1 MGTRAVSDEELATP
15 LIPYEQARARVLAE
29 VGRLPPAD
37 TELQDALGLVTAEP
51 VVAERY
57 LPGFDNSAMDGYA
70 VRSADVGGASAR
82 RPALLALAG
91 DGTGAGPD
99 DRVGPG
105 VATKV
110 MTGAPLPPG
119 TDAVVP
125 WEDAERRNG
134 SVAVRAETRPG
145 QHVRPRGSDV
155 RAGDTVVEEGT
166 VLGPLPLAVLAAL
179 GRTHVRATPRPR
191 LAVLSTGDELVRP
204 GSSLGS
210 GQVHDAN
217 ATLLTATVRAAGATV
232 ESTGML
238 GDDAGAIG
246 RWLVSVA
253 SSVELVVTTGGAS
266 VGERDWAR
274 AVLAERGELLLWR
287 VAIKPGKPLAFGRMA
302 GTAVFVLPGNPA
314 SAAVC
319 AHAFV
324 APAVRV
330 MSGRPPD
337 PPSVP
342 ARLAGKVDGSPNRT
356 FFCRVRLEGS
366 RAVPLP
372 GQSSGVISNL
382 VAAHG
387 LAVVPPGG
395 LPEGAPVRVE
405 LLR

>member
-99 DRVGPG
+99 GRVGPG

-134 SVAVRAETRPG
+134 SVAVRAEACPG

-166 VLGPLPLAVLAAL
+166 VLGPVHLAVLAAL

-191 LAVLSTGDELVRP
+191 LAVLSTGDELVPP
-204 GSSLGS
+204 GSSLGP

-217 ATLLTATVRAAGATV
+217 ATLLTATARAAGATV
-232 ESTGML
+232 EPTGML

-246 RWLVSVA
+246 RWLASVA
-253 SSVELVVTTGGAS
+253 PSVDLVVTTGGAS

-274 AVLAERGELLLWR
+274 AVLAERGQVLLWR
-287 VAIKPGKPLAFGRMA
+287 VAIRPGKPLAFGRLA
-302 GTAVFVLPGNPA
+302 GTPVLVLPGNPA

-342 ARLAGKVDGSPNRT
+342 GRLAGKVEGSPDRT

-366 RAVPLP
+366 RAEPLP
-372 GQSSGVISNL
+372 EQSSGVISNL